1 MVDRQSFFDP
11 PVRNDLITYDVFEKL
26 QQIKQMIMQLVVC
39 YAVIIF

>member
-39 YAVIIF
+39 YTVIIF